1 MTLNKEKYKRALEIV
16 TGEKQEMAIN
26 SYIKAWQFL
35 IDCGAVYEVEGLE
48 RDAVALIE
56 ARLCRRG
63 TTVRAV

>member
-1 MTLNKEKYKRALEIV
+1 MTLNVEKYKRALEIV
-16 TGEKQEMAIN
+16 ICEKPETTIK
-26 SYIKAWQFL
+26 SYINAWQFL